1 MAWTAD
7 VVSAAGSDSPRTAGG
22 GPGLIQVGMS
32 SPTPAAPRSSPA
44 LAYLM
49 LCLVMLCWAGNAIV
63 GRAVRAEVGP
73 FTLAFVRWSGAL
85 LLIAPLG
92 ARHLAGDLPALRA
105 HWRTVLLL
113 GLVGVAAFNAL
124 LYSGLRHTTATNGL
138 LLQALIPPG
147 VLLFA
152 ALLAPRGRR
161 GAPPRGQVPGVLL
174 STLGVAVIVFRGDL
188 GALAALRFGL
198 GDGLVLCAVLAWSLY
213 TALLPRRPAVH
224 PLSFLSVS
232 FAIGALAMAPP
243 AAAEW
248 ISGRGVAWNADV
260 AGAFAY
266 VAVFPSAIA
275 YFLYNRAVSV
285 LGPGPAGQT
294 ISLLPVF
301 GAGLASAMLHE
312 PLRGWHLAGIALIL
326 AGLAV
331 TALGARR
338 RPEPAATMAR

>member
-1 MAWTAD
+1 
-7 VVSAAGSDSPRTAGG
+7 
-22 GPGLIQVGMS
+22 MS
-32 SPTPAAPRSSPA
+32 SPIPTAPRTSPA

-63 GRAVRAEVGP
+63 GRAVRADVGP

-85 LLIAPLG
+85 LLIAPLA
-92 ARHLAGDLPALRA
+92 ARRFAADWPALRA
-105 HWRTVLLL
+105 RWRIVLLL

-152 ALLAPRGRR
+152 ALLAPRGSS
-161 GAPPRGQVPGVLL
+161 GAPARGQVPGVLL
-174 STLGVAVIVFRGDL
+174 STLGVAVIVFQGDL

-224 PLSFLSVS
+224 PLSFLLVS
-232 FAIGALAMAPP
+232 FSIGALAMAPL
-243 AAAEW
+243 AAGEW
-248 ISGRGVAWNADV
+248 ISGQGVAWSAEV

-275 YFLYNRAVSV
+275 YFLYNRAVGV

-294 ISLLPVF
+294 ISLMPVF

-312 PLRGWHLAGIALIL
+312 ALHGWHLAGIALIL

-331 TALGARR
+331 TALGAR
-338 RPEPAATMAR
+338 PEAAATMAR